1 MVYIC
6 QIMRDIKI
14 NGAKNNLLDTGLVS
28 QKLIDLATEEGFKID
43 RLEYNFVNLDKMYS
57 LNKDFLNHDSDTDI
71 ITFDYSKSKT
81 IIAEGFISREMMI
94 KNASENTQSIE
105 NEFIRLLSHGL
116 LHCMG
121 YKDNTVEEKAI
132 MRKKEEEFIFAV
144 SRET

>member
-6 QIMRDIKI
+6 QIMYDIKI
-14 NGAKNNLLDTGLVS
+14 NGAKNNLFDTELVS
-28 QKLIDLATEEGFKID
+28 QKLVDFATEEGFKID
-43 RLEYNFVNLDKMYS
+43 RLEYNFVNSEKMYS
-57 LNKDFLNHDSDTDI
+57 LNKDFLNHDTDTDI

-81 IIAEGFISREMMI
+81 IIAEVFISSEMMI
-94 KNASENTQSIE
+94 KNASENMQSPE
-105 NEFIRLLSHGL
+105 NEFFRLLSHGL

-121 YKDNTVEEKAI
+121 YKDNTVKEKAI

>member
-1 MVYIC
+1 MIYIC
-6 QIMRDIKI
+6 QIMSSIKI
-14 NGAKNNLLDTGLVS
+14 NGAKKSFFNIKHVS
-28 QKLIDLATEEGFKID
+28 QKLIDYAKEEGFEIE
-43 RLEYNFVNLDKMYS
+43 RLEYNFVDSEKMYS
-57 LNKDFLNHDSDTDI
+57 LNKDFLNHDTDTDI

-81 IIAEGFISREMMI
+81 IIAEVFISREMMI

-105 NEFIRLLSHGL
+105 NEFFRLLSHGL

>member
-6 QIMRDIKI
+6 QIMYDIKI
-14 NGAKNNLLDTGLVS
+14 NGAKNNLFDTELVS
-28 QKLIDLATEEGFKID
+28 QKLVDFATEEGFKID
-43 RLEYNFVNLDKMYS
+43 RLEYNFVNSEKMYS
-57 LNKDFLNHDSDTDI
+57 LNKDFLNHDTDTDI

-81 IIAEGFISREMMI
+81 IIAEVFISSDMMI
-94 KNASENTQSIE
+94 KYASENIQSIE
-105 NEFIRLLSHGL
+105 NESFRLLYHGL